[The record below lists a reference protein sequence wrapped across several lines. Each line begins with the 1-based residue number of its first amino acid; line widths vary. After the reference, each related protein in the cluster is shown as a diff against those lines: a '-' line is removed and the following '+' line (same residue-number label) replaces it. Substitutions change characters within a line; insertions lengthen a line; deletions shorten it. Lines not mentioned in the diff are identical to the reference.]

1 MLSQHEMLPNRQPK
15 SALEQSQIIRKLATS
30 KLANWIL
37 CVCHVATLFLIMF
50 IKSIWIG
57 FIGVMLFVA
66 SASAASSVLQGIV
79 KDAKGHPI
87 QGADIRIEATN
98 TGTLLTTAKTNV
110 NGRYSLEGLA
120 AGKYRVTLLV
130 NGAVK
135 GSINNTTLEPGE
147 STHLNFELKQT
158 RVSVTVTKGTHRIW
172 VPPFTGSRLPGRW
185 IEVDDSTAW
194 AGAHVRT
201 NNVVQVSAEELQRV
215 ANSKASPTGY

>member
-1 MLSQHEMLPNRQPK
+1 MRCCPNRQPK
-15 SALEQSQIIRKLATS
+15 SAPEQNQITRKLATS

-98 TGTLLTTAKTNV
+98 TGRLLTTVKTDV
-110 NGRYSLEGLA
+110 YGRYTLEGLV
-120 AGKYRVTLLV
+120 AGKYRVTLVV

-135 GSINNTTLEPGE
+135 ASINNTTLQLGE
-147 STHLNFELKQT
+147 STQLNFELKQT
-158 RVSVTVTKGTHRIW
+158 RASVTVTKGKHW
-172 VPPFTGSRLPGRW
+172 VWVSAFTGSRLPSRW
-185 IEVDDSTAW
+185 VEVDDSGSW
-194 AGAHVRT
+194 AGEAAANNIVR
-201 NNVVQVSAEELQRV
+201 VSAEELQRTV
-215 ANSKASPTGY
+215 QSRSQGK